1 MDRKIYDEPIT
12 AQVIDKAIQQL
23 KPNKSPGIDGIT
35 AEFWRRKKNQQQN
48 HTYSAKPISQNT
60 TSKRNDTKTWKQAW
74 SH

>member
-35 AEFWRRKKNQQQN
+35 AEF
-48 HTYSAKPISQNT
+48 
-60 TSKRNDTKTWKQAW
+60 
-74 SH
+74 